1 MGPIDN
7 ARRTCDNMPNTLM
20 RGHTVKPYE
29 DLIGPIPE
37 REKVDGYLPALPNS
51 ELNTDN
57 WSKDSD
63 VTVLVQAGMKPI
75 EAIELINEAFG
86 PKNGEGLSV
95 KDAMTVRLMT
105 GPHDQSWKRVAEIS
119 AYRAIA
125 DEIEAGRLD
134 VGYARTGWE
143 RENGGRTMQLMAVS
157 ADTVQITRIRESDGF
172 MLHDRDFVV
181 ADGRVA
187 AFMPRLEGSPLEDDT
202 RDLSYRI
209 EGARQTRRHLLGDE
223 TAAAAIPD
231 MEEARAR
238 ILARHS
244 VLGTETIGHDAP
256 ILASWSMKVAAMI
269 TPSSHQAAEA
279 AVDPYAGTI
288 LSGGVMGQARSI
300 TGSSPASAKGKAE
313 NDMDMPAAWKAMS
326 QKSTTKH

>member
-1 MGPIDN
+1 MQ
-7 ARRTCDNMPNTLM
+7 
-20 RGHTVKPYE
+20 GHAMTPYE
-29 DLIGPIPE
+29 DLIGPIPQ
-37 REKVDGYLPALPNS
+37 RDKVDGYLPALPNS
-51 ELNTDN
+51 ELNTEN

-63 VTVLVQAGMKPI
+63 ATVLVQAGMKPI

-86 PKNGEGLSV
+86 PRGAEDLSV
-95 KDAMTVRLMT
+95 KDAMTVHLMT
-105 GPHDQSWKRVAEIS
+105 GPHDQSWKKVAEIS

-134 VGYARTGWE
+134 VGYAKTEWE
-143 RENGGRTMQLMAVS
+143 KRSGGKTLQLMAVS
-157 ADTVQITRIRESDGF
+157 ADTVQITRVRESDGF
-172 MLHDRDFVV
+172 MLHDRDFIV

-187 AFMPRLEGSPLEDDT
+187 SFMPRLEGSPVEDDT

-209 EGARQTRRHLLGDE
+209 EGARLTRSHLLGDE
-223 TAAAAIPD
+223 KAAAAIPD

-244 VLGTETIGHDAP
+244 VLGTETIEDDAP
-256 ILASWSMKVAAMI
+256 ILASWSMKVASMI

-288 LSGGVMGQARSI
+288 LSNGVMGQARSI
-300 TGSSPASAKGKAE
+300 RESSPASAKGRSE
-313 NDMDMPAAWKAMS
+313 NDVDMPAAWKAMS
-326 QKSTTKH
+326 QKSTTRH